1 MLRSL
6 FLASLAASP
15 ALAFEVRTDSQ
26 GDVVRW
32 DQKVEFVVSPDLAD
46 ELALPGAASAMS
58 AAAVTLAAKTPGL
71 QVKVRVGQRPGQLGY
86 TVGAANQNDVV
97 LLEDWP
103 YESSNLAATL
113 VTLNART
120 NLILDADIALN
131 GESAG
136 FVIID
141 DEGKGET
148 KGLVKYDLQNTLTH
162 ELGHALGLM
171 HNASDATSVMFP
183 SAAPGETCKRTLGPD
198 DVAALSL
205 LYGTVEA
212 VEDPETPPVGC
223 SSMPAPVSLLG
234 LGALMLM
241 GSLRRRR
248 LAVLLVAGAS
258 ALAADPVAREPDEI
272 SWGEVV
278 EANSR
283 WLTDGKVIVTD
294 VEVEVQ
300 RCVKGA
306 CTERRVKLQ
315 VLGGRVGELE
325 QVVAHQPEVKR
336 GSQVVLTRRA
346 GHLRL
351 TIAR

>member
-1 MLRSL
+1 MLRTLLLTMVVSV
-6 FLASLAASP
+6 P

-32 DQKVEFVVSPDLAD
+32 EKQVEFVVSRDLAD
-46 ELALPGAASAMS
+46 QLRLPGTMGAVNGAVAAM
-58 AAAVTLAAKTPGL
+58 AAKTAGL
-71 QVKVRVGQRPGQLGY
+71 EVKVRQGEQPGQLGY
-86 TVGAANQNDVV
+86 SVGAANQNDIV

-136 FVIID
+136 FVIVN
-141 DEGKGET
+141 GKPGEAET
-148 KGLVKYDLQNTLTH
+148 KYDLQNTLTH

-171 HNASDATSVMFP
+171 HNASDETSVMYP
-183 SAAPGETCKRTLGPD
+183 SAAPGEICKRTLGQD
-198 DVAALSL
+198 DIAALAQ
-205 LYGTVEA
+205 LYPA
-212 VEDPETPPVGC
+212 VLEPDPGELAPGVGC
-223 SSMPAPVSLLG
+223 SSVPAPVPLAMLLVVLLLG
-234 LGALMLM
+234 
-241 GSLRRRR
+241 SSRRRR
-248 LAVLLVAGAS
+248 LALLLVGAS
-258 ALAADPVAREPDEI
+258 AALAADPVEPEEI

-278 EANSR
+278 ETSSR
-283 WLTDGKVIVTD
+283 WLPETKVIVTE

-306 CTERRVKLQ
+306 CVERRVKLQ
-315 VLGGRVGELE
+315 VLGGRVGDLE
-325 QVVAHQPEVKR
+325 QVVTHQPAPKR
-336 GSQVVLTRRA
+336 GSQVVLTRRS
-346 GHLRL
+346 GHLRM